1 MAKFKSI
8 INTNLERIIANLSMY
23 SPSSSHSTTISE
35 TNNEATSNNHQ
46 QETSGGTSQ
55 GLIVL
60 AVVFS
65 VFGLL
70 VIIFM
75 LYIVRRVR
83 YRHLYMQVKNSF
95 NKILSFSLYEAS
107 EILSLSS
114 NTVYGVEDT
123 IYSHLNM
130 LQVG

>member
-1 MAKFKSI
+1 MSVNKFK
-8 INTNLERIIANLSMY
+8 NMLHTKLRRIIAN
-23 SPSSSHSTTISE
+23 
-35 TNNEATSNNHQ
+35 ATSNTQQHQ
-46 QETSGGTSQ
+46 NNEHHLIQSSSSSTHSLFVHYSDPVISGAVKEESGGTSQ

-83 YRHLYMQVKNSF
+83 YRHLYMQVM
-95 NKILSFSLYEAS
+95 LE
-107 EILSLSS
+107 
-114 NTVYGVEDT
+114 NTKLN
-123 IYSHLNM
+123 YSPIFDFLIK
-130 LQVG
+130 